1 MPDHSRAGDGKKTVS
16 RKSVK
21 RDADRLQTLLYSSP
35 TSLAARN
42 NALDLSDISQSASR
56 SASRNVSRNVS
67 RNISRVQSR
76 EESRVPSREQSD
88 DELETGSE
96 SGETSLSTVSF
107 DERLGEI
114 SESGANIDRSLP
126 GLIEDLVD
134 RKHDSLRYREE
145 NLLAYSRILAHHYAA
160 EELEDHVDDLL
171 IVFMQSIQQESS
183 EKETVLAL
191 RSASLTAVTS
201 LDGAI
206 YSRVSSLVKQKITG
220 VSSLPVKVAALRC
233 LGACTYFGGAGE
245 EEIIDELEFLI
256 EIVTSNGHFAD
267 APDDPEIVA
276 TALQEWGLLATRA
289 ESLEELSEDAVEAF
303 ADQLENSDT
312 DVQVAAGQNIA
323 LLYERSFSTLR
334 EDDELNERDLQIS
347 LDDISKTDYK
357 DDNGTL
363 LVQHYKP
370 YHDTPKIEQ
379 KVRHLSNVSGQ
390 RASKKSKRSLHMHF
404 DAILTTIENPCH
416 GPRYGKL
423 MENEKSESY
432 GERTQVKFRRFAPL
446 NVNRWWKWMRLV
458 ALQRLLEGGVIEHL
472 QAGSPAITNNL
483 PGLSMEAPPPV
494 KRPKQT
500 RGKGKE
506 KRAVDPMKA
515 PSGRSGEMEM
525 LFDTLHV

>member
-96 SGETSLSTVSF
+96 SGETSLRYFAAAAPSRNLPTHLISILSTANTTAF
-107 DERLGEI
+107 D
-114 SESGANIDRSLP
+114 
-126 GLIEDLVD
+126 
-134 RKHDSLRYREE
+134 REE

-334 EDDELNERDLQIS
+334 ENDELNERDLQIS
-347 LDDISKTDYK
+347 LDDISKADYK

-500 RGKGKE
+500 RSKGKE